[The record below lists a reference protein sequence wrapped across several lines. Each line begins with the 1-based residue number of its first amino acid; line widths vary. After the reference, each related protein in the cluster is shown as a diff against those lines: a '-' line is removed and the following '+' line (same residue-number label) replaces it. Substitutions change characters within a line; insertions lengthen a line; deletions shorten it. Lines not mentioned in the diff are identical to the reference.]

1 MWAACWHEP
10 RALWIDVFKTSSAL
24 RFPFEAARAE
34 VRKWAESKEASSR
47 LGLRFYELQRLQ
59 DAPMPPRS

>member
-1 MWAACWHEP
+1 MWAACWHES

-24 RFPFEAARAE
+24 RFPFEAARRGCA
-34 VRKWAESKEASSR
+34 ASNEARSR